1 MRAQFLKF
9 SILLF
14 LYTGY
19 SCLLFAQIPNAE
31 DFVVTHFGMEDGL
44 PQSSVNDIIQTKDG
58 YIWLA
63 TFGGLVR
70 FDGNSFTTFNR
81 ANTPGMISDRLL
93 SIFAASDGSIWM
105 NPELADSYLVRYK
118 DGEATSFHLSGD
130 LSNVL
135 DLFEDNEGRIW
146 LLAFNNIY
154 LFNGEKFNQVTISEN
169 QILRSKA
176 LNEPGGIW
184 FGIKRSL
191 LSIVDGSVVTVFD
204 ELDGLESNI
213 IGVYHNPFDKNELL
227 IGSSFEGVI
236 ELRLDSEKP
245 EFKLRPLPENYFLSL
260 KFGNN
265 GSQFALSVNGA
276 SVRIEDEF
284 IPFYPFKDRKGKR
297 IKSIIQDNEDNFWI
311 GTGGDGLYRFKK
323 SMISMIDG
331 DHGLF
336 NGKMLSITQLKNGT
350 ALFSTNCDGIFE
362 WKDGQVKE
370 SRIHKYLEKGCYWSV
385 FEDSR
390 GRIWVGGGK
399 PYMTTS
405 IDEPGRFFED
415 EDGLTGYGVY
425 FIQEDSE
432 GNIWIGTGEGMF
444 VYDGKSFT
452 IISEKDG
459 LYYGDIRSFY
469 EDDDGLFW
477 LGTKGGLNTYKNGT
491 ISKIK
496 LIEPVAST
504 ATLLQPEIRAIHKD
518 EDGAI
523 WVGTYG
529 NGLFRIIEDEIKQI
543 TSKDGLFD
551 DIISHIVQDNEGN
564 FWMGSNRGISRV
576 KRTDLN
582 RFLEGEIEFVSPNS
596 YGLKDGMNSAETN
609 GGFAPSTFTDSE
621 GDIYF
626 PTMDGVAVVH
636 AVEVT
641 NNDLSP
647 PVYIEN
653 IKTNAGDTA
662 SINELKLAYNDAFLE
677 LSYTAVHFSDPQKI
691 QFRYRMKGLNDNW
704 VNAGNRR
711 QAVFSKIP
719 PGEYIFQVIAANSD
733 GAWNNEGASLNITVT
748 PPFWNT
754 GWFYSLISLLI
765 IGAVGF
771 VYYRRVENLT
781 SENERQKRFTEQLI
795 ESQES
800 ERRRIASELHDGLGQ
815 QILVIKNR
823 VELAKNQ
830 VNDPIKIS
838 EELLH
843 IKNSAENSI
852 QDVRNISH
860 ALRPVHLERFGLTEA
875 LNNLAEQ
882 LQNSTQ
888 IEWSYHVDNID
899 NTIDK
904 DKEINFYRV
913 IQEATNNILKHSNA
927 SEATVFV
934 KKRTNFVNVIIW
946 DDGKGFVEK
955 QKEIS
960 SLGFLGMKER
970 IETLKGTLDIQ
981 SRLME
986 GTTIKIEI
994 PVI

>member
-191 LSIVDGSVVTVFD
+191 LSIVDGSVVTVYD

-336 NGKMLSITQLKNGT
+336 NGKCFQL
-350 ALFSTNCDGIFE
+350 
-362 WKDGQVKE
+362 
-370 SRIHKYLEKGCYWSV
+370 
-385 FEDSR
+385 
-390 GRIWVGGGK
+390 
-399 PYMTTS
+399 
-405 IDEPGRFFED
+405 
-415 EDGLTGYGVY
+415 
-425 FIQEDSE
+425 
-432 GNIWIGTGEGMF
+432 
-444 VYDGKSFT
+444 
-452 IISEKDG
+452 
-459 LYYGDIRSFY
+459 
-469 EDDDGLFW
+469 
-477 LGTKGGLNTYKNGT
+477 LN
-491 ISKIK
+491 
-496 LIEPVAST
+496 
-504 ATLLQPEIRAIHKD
+504 
-518 EDGAI
+518 
-523 WVGTYG
+523 
-529 NGLFRIIEDEIKQI
+529 
-543 TSKDGLFD
+543 
-551 DIISHIVQDNEGN
+551 
-564 FWMGSNRGISRV
+564 
-576 KRTDLN
+576 
-582 RFLEGEIEFVSPNS
+582 
-596 YGLKDGMNSAETN
+596 
-609 GGFAPSTFTDSE
+609 
-621 GDIYF
+621 
-626 PTMDGVAVVH
+626 
-636 AVEVT
+636 
-641 NNDLSP
+641 
-647 PVYIEN
+647 
-653 IKTNAGDTA
+653 
-662 SINELKLAYNDAFLE
+662 
-677 LSYTAVHFSDPQKI
+677 
-691 QFRYRMKGLNDNW
+691 
-704 VNAGNRR
+704 
-711 QAVFSKIP
+711 
-719 PGEYIFQVIAANSD
+719 
-733 GAWNNEGASLNITVT
+733 
-748 PPFWNT
+748 
-754 GWFYSLISLLI
+754 
-765 IGAVGF
+765 
-771 VYYRRVENLT
+771 
-781 SENERQKRFTEQLI
+781 
-795 ESQES
+795 
-800 ERRRIASELHDGLGQ
+800 
-815 QILVIKNR
+815 
-823 VELAKNQ
+823 
-830 VNDPIKIS
+830 
-838 EELLH
+838 
-843 IKNSAENSI
+843 
-852 QDVRNISH
+852 
-860 ALRPVHLERFGLTEA
+860 
-875 LNNLAEQ
+875 
-882 LQNSTQ
+882 
-888 IEWSYHVDNID
+888 
-899 NTIDK
+899 
-904 DKEINFYRV
+904 
-913 IQEATNNILKHSNA
+913 
-927 SEATVFV
+927 
-934 KKRTNFVNVIIW
+934 
-946 DDGKGFVEK
+946 
-955 QKEIS
+955 
-960 SLGFLGMKER
+960 
-970 IETLKGTLDIQ
+970 
-981 SRLME
+981 
-986 GTTIKIEI
+986 
-994 PVI
+994 